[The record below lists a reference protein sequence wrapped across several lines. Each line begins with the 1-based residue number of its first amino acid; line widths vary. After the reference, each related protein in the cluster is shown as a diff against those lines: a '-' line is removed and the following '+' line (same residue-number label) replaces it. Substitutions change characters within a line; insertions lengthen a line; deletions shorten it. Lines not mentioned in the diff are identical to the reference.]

1 VKKTLQFGDQHTSP
15 ELQQNTHTLRV
26 FQWNILAQAIG
37 TKIDK
42 FVLADSKTLDWS
54 SRRWRVVEEIIR
66 HQPDLV
72 CLQEVDHYPFISAA
86 LASTGYSGSFCP
98 KPDSACCYVPGNS
111 GPDGCA
117 VLFREDK
124 FSLLSLE
131 TKVLTAWQSETNQV
145 VLALSLQHRQSGRQ
159 LCVVTTHLKARK
171 GGLLAN
177 IREQQGEDLM
187 SWLQEVSQ
195 GRSLILTGDFN
206 ADPSEPVY
214 QTVTNNK
221 EIKLDSAYDNSSLDY
236 TSWKIR
242 DTGEEKQVLDY
253 IFHSADLRTLRTL
266 DVPSEEDLGE
276 ERLPSLAYASD
287 HLSLVADISL

>member
-1 VKKTLQFGDQHTSP
+1 MF
-15 ELQQNTHTLRV
+15 R
-26 FQWNILAQAIG
+26 
-37 TKIDK
+37 
-42 FVLADSKTLDWS
+42 
-54 SRRWRVVEEIIR
+54 
-66 HQPDLV
+66 
-72 CLQEVDHYPFISAA
+72 
-86 LASTGYSGSFCP
+86 FCP

-117 VLFREDK
+117 LLFREDK
-124 FSLLSLE
+124 FSLLSVE

-145 VLALSLQHRQSGRQ
+145 VLALSLQHRQSGKQ

-187 SWLQEVSQ
+187 SWLQELSD

-221 EIKLDSAYDNSSLDY
+221 DINESDNKCL
-236 TSWKIR
+236 
-242 DTGEEKQVLDY
+242 
-253 IFHSADLRTLRTL
+253 F
-266 DVPSEEDLGE
+266 
-276 ERLPSLAYASD
+276 
-287 HLSLVADISL
+287 

>member
-1 VKKTLQFGDQHTSP
+1 
-15 ELQQNTHTLRV
+15 
-26 FQWNILAQAIG
+26 
-37 TKIDK
+37 
-42 FVLADSKTLDWS
+42 
-54 SRRWRVVEEIIR
+54 
-66 HQPDLV
+66 
-72 CLQEVDHYPFISAA
+72 
-86 LASTGYSGSFCP
+86 
-98 KPDSACCYVPGNS
+98 
-111 GPDGCA
+111 
-117 VLFREDK
+117 
-124 FSLLSLE
+124 
-131 TKVLTAWQSETNQV
+131 
-145 VLALSLQHRQSGRQ
+145 
-159 LCVVTTHLKARK
+159 
-171 GGLLAN
+171 
-177 IREQQGEDLM
+177 M

-287 HLSLVADISL
+287 HLSLVADISF

>member
-1 VKKTLQFGDQHTSP
+1 M
-15 ELQQNTHTLRV
+15 
-26 FQWNILAQAIG
+26 
-37 TKIDK
+37 
-42 FVLADSKTLDWS
+42 
-54 SRRWRVVEEIIR
+54 
-66 HQPDLV
+66 
-72 CLQEVDHYPFISAA
+72 
-86 LASTGYSGSFCP
+86 
-98 KPDSACCYVPGNS
+98 PGNS

-117 VLFREDK
+117 ILFREDK
-124 FSLLSLE
+124 FSLVSVE
-131 TKVLTAWQSETNQV
+131 KKVLTAWESETNQV
-145 VLALSLQHRQSGRQ
+145 VLALILQHRQTGRQ
-159 LCVVTTHLKARK
+159 LCAVTTHLKARK

-187 SWLQEVSQ
+187 AWLEEVSD

-206 ADPSEPVY
+206 AEPSEPVY
-214 QTVTNNK
+214 QTVTKNK

-253 IFHSADLRTLRTL
+253 IFHSPDLRTLRTL

>member
-1 VKKTLQFGDQHTSP
+1 MI
-15 ELQQNTHTLRV
+15 LR
-26 FQWNILAQAIG
+26 
-37 TKIDK
+37 
-42 FVLADSKTLDWS
+42 
-54 SRRWRVVEEIIR
+54 
-66 HQPDLV
+66 
-72 CLQEVDHYPFISAA
+72 
-86 LASTGYSGSFCP
+86 FCP

-117 VLFREDK
+117 VLFKEEK
-124 FSLLSLE
+124 FCLVSAE
-131 TKVLTAWQSETNQV
+131 KKVLTAWQAETNQV
-145 VLALSLQHRQSGRQ
+145 VVALTLHHRQTGRE

-177 IREQQGEDLM
+177 IRQQQGEDLM
-187 SWLQEVSQ
+187 SWLEDLSH
-195 GRSLILTGDFN
+195 GRSLILSGDFN

-253 IFHSADLRTLRTL
+253 IFHSPDLRTLRTL
-266 DVPSEEDLGE
+266 EVPSEEEVGE

-287 HLSLVADISL
+287 HLSLVADISI